1 MKITRMDIKGFG
13 RFRQATFEP
22 GPGLNLVHGPNEAG
36 KSTLLAYIG
45 AMLYGLRGGR
55 RSKDGELPPLRRYE
69 PWQGDVYAGVLEYS
83 LDDGTAF
90 RIGRNFSKG
99 AVHVQ
104 DGHANDITARFPSER
119 ETGPQFAEAQLGVD
133 AETFA
138 RTLFVGQMKTVL
150 DAPGRRHVMDSLL
163 RMQDAGRD
171 EMTFRQAE
179 DAIQK
184 ALLERVGSERSTV
197 RPMDR
202 IQNRLAEL
210 EADAESIRRQREA
223 VRETAMALAETKM
236 RLNTLRIQQAATVEE
251 RDGCRTAIREED
263 RYERMEAVRRERE
276 RLKGLSDEEAALTA
290 EAAELASRLADRS
303 ALASIDEAAA
313 AQLPFDLGRRRELLR
328 AVAHW
333 DDEIARKRGEALVL
347 ESELPQA
354 PVWRDAKRLDAVL
367 QEYLILREQVGSAEE
382 RGRILE
388 ELNTR
393 KTSWPPRILGAI
405 SFVMLAVLLALFAA
419 GVFFPGAVPAGGPV
433 FVFLTILS
441 CLSVAAA
448 IGIPLSPLLRQARHP
463 AGNHTGRGNGS
474 APSEETAGR
483 EDILRWNRARVAFDD
498 LIAETGVPSVQE
510 FLRIKSVVDTVGS
523 RRADLVQDMA
533 ELSERREKSG
543 REAEALSVRTAD
555 VMRAAGFFEDDGLDA
570 KRMQAFHGVLQAYR
584 DDRNR
589 AAEVN
594 MRLEAMQ
601 NERNML
607 LRSVAALEEA
617 AAEEVPD
624 FDGKQDSAPGDA
636 RRTASGGK
644 NEDIHLTGSVD
655 TDEDTRRKAAAMA
668 AGASVRLPVL
678 QAELEHIN
686 ANIAAAQL
694 TEATLE
700 TRLERAPAE
709 DRLQQALEEADRLEA
724 RRESLHAYG
733 ESLRMALETLRES
746 ALALRQGVSPKLDGM
761 TGEILSVFTG
771 GRYSRIGT
779 DDQLAVRI
787 EVPEIAEMPSITQ
800 LSGGTADQ
808 AWLAV
813 RLASV
818 QLLEEGRESLP
829 LFLDEPFAQFDETR
843 AAAALVW
850 LRDHAGDRQI
860 FLFTCRERDRE
871 LALSVFGNRMTRL
884 ELLPV

>member
-69 PWQGDVYAGVLEYS
+69 PWQGDAYAGVLEYA
-83 LDDGTAF
+83 LDDGSTF

-99 AVHVQ
+99 TVHVQ
-104 DGHANDITARFPSER
+104 DGHANDITTRFPSER

-150 DAPGRRHVMDSLL
+150 DAPGRRQVMDSLL

-210 EADAESIRRQREA
+210 EADAESIRQQREA

-236 RLNTLRIQQAATVEE
+236 RLNALRVRQAAAVEE
-251 RDGCRTAIREED
+251 RDGCRAAIREEE
-263 RYERMEAVRRERE
+263 RHERMEAVRREQA
-276 RLKGLSDEEAALTA
+276 RLKGLSGEEAALTA
-290 EAAELASRLADRS
+290 EASELASRLADRS

-333 DDEIARKRGEALVL
+333 DDEIARKRGESLVL

-388 ELNTR
+388 ELDTR
-393 KTSWPPRILGAI
+393 KEFWPARILGAI
-405 SFVMLAVLLALFAA
+405 GFVMLAVLLVLFAA
-419 GVFFPGAVPAGGPV
+419 GVFFPGAVPAGGPGS
-433 FVFLTILS
+433 VFLTMLA
-441 CLSVAAA
+441 CLSVTAA
-448 IGIPLSPLLRQARHP
+448 IGIPLFPLFRHARHP
-463 AGNHTGRGNGS
+463 AGKHTGNRMGNHTGSGSGS
-474 APSEETAGR
+474 APSEEVAGR

-523 RRADLVQDMA
+523 RRVDLAQDMA

-555 VMRAAGFFEDDGLDA
+555 VMRAAGFLDDGGLDA
-570 KRMQAFHGVLQAYR
+570 NRMQAFHSVLQAYR

-594 MRLEAMQ
+594 MRLEAIQ
-601 NERNML
+601 NERNAL

-617 AAEEVPD
+617 AE
-624 FDGKQDSAPGDA
+624 
-636 RRTASGGK
+636 
-644 NEDIHLTGSVD
+644 EDISDLGGEQVAVP
-655 TDEDTRRKAAAMA
+655 AADA
-668 AGASVRLPVL
+668 AVRLPVL
-678 QAELEHIN
+678 QAELERIN
-686 ANIAAAQL
+686 AEVAAAQL

-709 DRLQQALEEADRLEA
+709 DRLQQALEEADRLEV

-733 ESLRMALETLRES
+733 ESLRMALEALRES
-746 ALALRQGVSPKLDGM
+746 ALELRQGVSPKLDGLS
-761 TGEILSVFTG
+761 GEILSAFTG
-771 GRYSRIGT
+771 GRYNRIGT

-818 QLLEEGRESLP
+818 RLLEEGRESLP

-843 AAAALVW
+843 AAAALAW
-850 LRDHAGDRQI
+850 LRDHAGGRQI
-860 FLFTCRERDRE
+860 FLFTCRERDQA
-871 LALSVFGNRMTRL
+871 LALSVFGNAMTRL
-884 ELLPV
+884 DLLPV